1 MAKEI
6 TVRNLRKFEEWLISR
21 ERSSGTV
28 ESYLRT
34 VRAFHIWLDGSQV
47 REDSAAQWKGS
58 LLRQGYHPRTVNV
71 KLAAVRAFFQCM
83 GWAGMGTKSLKI
95 QRCLFREDRRELTR
109 EEYQRLIAAAEGA
122 GKERLA
128 LVMEAICATGIR
140 VSEVR
145 YLTVEAARQGR
156 AEVSL
161 KGKIRTILLPGKQCR
176 KLLKYAKKRKIASGE
191 IFLTRGGKSLN
202 RKRVWAEMKAVC
214 KEAGIESSKVFP
226 HNLRHLFA
234 RCFYRA
240 TRDVAKL
247 ADVLG
252 HSSMETTRIYLITT
266 GVEHV
271 RILDRLRLIQ

>member
-58 LLRQGYHPRTVNV
+58 ILRQGYHPRTVNV

-161 KGKIRTILLPGKQCR
+161 KGKIRTILLPGKLCR
-176 KLLKYAKKRKIASGE
+176 KLLKYAKNEKLPLARFFSPEA
-191 IFLTRGGKSLN
+191 
-202 RKRVWAEMKAVC
+202 AKA
-214 KEAGIESSKVFP
+214 
-226 HNLRHLFA
+226 
-234 RCFYRA
+234 
-240 TRDVAKL
+240 
-247 ADVLG
+247 
-252 HSSMETTRIYLITT
+252 
-266 GVEHV
+266 
-271 RILDRLRLIQ
+271 

>member
-161 KGKIRTILLPGKQCR
+161 KR
-176 KLLKYAKKRKIASGE
+176 
-191 IFLTRGGKSLN
+191 
-202 RKRVWAEMKAVC
+202 
-214 KEAGIESSKVFP
+214 
-226 HNLRHLFA
+226 
-234 RCFYRA
+234 
-240 TRDVAKL
+240 
-247 ADVLG
+247 
-252 HSSMETTRIYLITT
+252 
-266 GVEHV
+266 
-271 RILDRLRLIQ
+271 